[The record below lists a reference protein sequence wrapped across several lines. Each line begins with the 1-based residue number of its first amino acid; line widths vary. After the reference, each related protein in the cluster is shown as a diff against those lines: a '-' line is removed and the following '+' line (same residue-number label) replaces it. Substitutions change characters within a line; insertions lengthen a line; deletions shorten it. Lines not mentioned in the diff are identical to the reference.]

1 VYTLFEL
8 TKSLES
14 VINKTYQ
21 RPYWIRAEIAK
32 LNFYPKSGHCY
43 PDLVEKENG
52 ITLAQMRAT
61 IWAGPFQAIT
71 AKFREVTREHLGD
84 GMKILVLAHLSFH
97 PTHGLTLQISDIDPS
112 FSLGEMARERN
123 EAIAR
128 LKKEGLFDLNHKLPF
143 PMLPRRVAIIS
154 VETSKGYHDFMKVI
168 GDNETGYQLFT
179 MLFPALLQG
188 TGAIVSIKQQLER
201 IKKVARHFDVVIIIR
216 GGGGD
221 VGLSS
226 FDHYSL
232 AAAVATFPLP
242 VITGIGH
249 ATNETV
255 VELVAHSNK
264 ITPTEV
270 AYFLLQHMQQFEQRV
285 LQAQMSMIENVQ
297 VLLEDEGQLLSR
309 LADRLSTRTSALIA
323 GHQYRLNRSVLV
335 LGKEL
340 KSGNFRQ
347 TLKLKGLLEKLE
359 NSVPMAIRHQ
369 LAELKNHQ
377 LHLSKSGQRQVVA
390 STQKLNA
397 LEDKTRLL
405 DPVNILKRGFS
416 ITFHDG
422 KPVKSV
428 AQLLV
433 GDQVETQYF
442 QGKTTSIIQNIEK

>member
-1 VYTLFEL
+1 
-8 TKSLES
+8 
-14 VINKTYQ
+14 
-21 RPYWIRAEIAK
+21 

-61 IWAGPFQAIT
+61 IWAGPFQSIT

-84 GMKILVLAHLSFH
+84 GMKVLVLAHLSFH

-123 EAIAR
+123 ESVAR

-143 PMLPRRVAIIS
+143 PMLPHRVAIIS

-270 AYFLLQHMQQFEQRV
+270 AYFLLQHVQHFEQRV
-285 LQAQMSMIENVQ
+285 LQAQMSMIENIQ
-297 VLLEDEGQLLSR
+297 MQLEDEGQLLSR
-309 LADRLSTRTSALIA
+309 LADRLSTRTSALIV
-323 GHQYRLNRSVLV
+323 GHQYRLSRSGLV

-369 LAELKNHQ
+369 LTELNNHQ
-377 LHLSKSGQRQVVA
+377 LHLSKSGVRQVVS
-390 STQKLNA
+390 STQKLST
-397 LEDKTRLL
+397 LEDKIRLL

-416 ITFHDG
+416 ITLLGG
-422 KPVKSV
+422 KPIKSTK
-428 AQLLV
+428 QLQT
-433 GDQVETQYF
+433 GDQVETHYF
-442 QGKTTSIIQNIEK
+442 QGKTISIIKDIEK